1 MQASTS
7 FTPAGRLEAL
17 EIHSADYTVDF
28 YRLGN
33 LMESKWFT
41 DYFCGKLKGKTTG
54 TFCGGLLLCLRGL
67 AGVSRSCDSLALTL
81 SVPLFYAR
89 LFLTRFGKNG
99 AHGYSRSQ
107 RKFVHPG
114 PDAYF

>member
-33 LMESKWFT
+33 LMESKWLT
-41 DYFCGKLKGKTTG
+41 DYFYGKLKGKTTG
-54 TFCGGLLLCLRGL
+54 TFCGGLLLRVACSHGSKPP
-67 AGVSRSCDSLALTL
+67 GWLTG
-81 SVPLFYAR
+81 
-89 LFLTRFGKNG
+89 T
-99 AHGYSRSQ
+99 
-107 RKFVHPG
+107 
-114 PDAYF
+114 